1 MISNQIKNLI
11 RNNYGNYCRPCLK
24 CAAAESGDLCYI
36 YGKQSEACP
45 LFANWVRTRKQ
56 AYDAKLPV
64 SINDH
69 EYEINSA
76 EYSDIDIISLM
87 DKLNTKMKEVRS
99 TLLQSMEEKGHLCY
113 KVGDQYMR
121 VTECTSKKSL
131 TIEMVLEALHTF
143 TIDELS
149 IEDAIDGLTDKME
162 HVRST
167 TKKYVKMMKQPPKI
181 KTQIVDLNEADTS
194 IIEDYKNTENMLN
207 TVRNEEKE
215 SSKMLQ
221 EQVKSLI
228 APVEGYM
235 KRVDLSTQRIQ
246 LGDKEVKGLAH
257 TFYLRRREKTTSKKL
272 SKKLLN
278 LLKLNLNQLQINLL
292 NLLLMMQLLI
302 FLVLLIPVL

>member
-1 MISNQIKNLI
+1 MEHAPTEEEKTAVY
-11 RNNYGNYCRPCLK
+11 RYCTSSR
-24 CAAAESGDLCYI
+24 DLMLS
-36 YGKQSEACP
+36 KKR
-45 LFANWVRTRKQ
+45 FA
-56 AYDAKLPV
+56 
-64 SINDH
+64 
-69 EYEINSA
+69 
-76 EYSDIDIISLM
+76 
-87 DKLNTKMKEVRS
+87 DKKKPLNTKMKDVRS

-143 TIDELS
+143 NIEELS

-167 TKKYVKMMKQPPKI
+167 TKKYVKMKKQPPKN
-181 KTQIVDLNEADTS
+181 KSQIVDLNEADTS
-194 IIEDYKNTENMLN
+194 IIEEYKNTEQMLI

-221 EQVKSLI
+221 EQVKTLS

-257 TFYLRRREKTTSKKL
+257 TFYLRRREKSTTKKMSKKL
-272 SKKLLN
+272 IKQILTEVLPAYFSNFANNINFIARDMIQKIEELKETSHVLSFGKGN
-278 LLKLNLNQLQINLL
+278 LELKR
-292 NLLLMMQLLI
+292 
-302 FLVLLIPVL
+302 